1 MQTTKAKVPDF
12 DAEVMKR
19 NKGYGGKILSSMES
33 NPNILNIHFLFCLKD
48 VQAGWTMDDRKA
60 YLAELKTLM
69 GKKGGNM
76 FTGYIQKIRDSAIA
90 SVPEKDKASLQ
101 YLMGDVKSI
110 DLSKLPKAKGPG
122 VAWTVESALKMLNEE
137 PLVGRSLANGKNM
150 FSAGLCVACHRFGTE
165 GGGIGP
171 DLTNLAKRSDHKS
184 ILESTL
190 QPNLVVSDQF
200 EQHELKM
207 KDGSVVMGRIVVDEK
222 DSYSLVQSGLEPL
235 KLKKVKKAEVASK
248 KGSKISMMPGGLIN
262 SMNEE
267 ELKDLIAYFVS
278 QGNNRHPVYKRPK
291 STKKLDIE
299 IISAIYGEEGNP
311 KRSMDLGK
319 KIQQYF
325 DAREYEFEIS
335 NSFAGRDPAGGTVKV
350 LLLKYKFNGKTI
362 SKKIPEN
369 GLVSFYE

>member
-1 MQTTKAKVPDF
+1 M
-12 DAEVMKR
+12 
-19 NKGYGGKILSSMES
+19 
-33 NPNILNIHFLFCLKD
+33 
-48 VQAGWTMDDRKA
+48 
-60 YLAELKTLM
+60 
-69 GKKGGNM
+69 
-76 FTGYIQKIRDSAIA
+76 TGYIQKIRDSAIA

-137 PLVGRSLANGKNM
+137 PLVGRSLANGKKM

-171 DLTNLAKRSDHKS
+171 DLTNLAKRSDYKS

-291 STKKLDIE
+291 SNKKLDIE
-299 IISAIYGEEGNP
+299 IISAIYGVEGNP
-311 KRSMDLGK
+311 KRSMDVSK
-319 KIQQYF
+319 NIKQYL
-325 DAREYEFEIS
+325 DAREYEFDIT
-335 NSFAGRDPAGGTVKV
+335 NTFAGRDPASGTVKV
-350 LLLKYKFNGKTI
+350 LLLKYKFNGKTM